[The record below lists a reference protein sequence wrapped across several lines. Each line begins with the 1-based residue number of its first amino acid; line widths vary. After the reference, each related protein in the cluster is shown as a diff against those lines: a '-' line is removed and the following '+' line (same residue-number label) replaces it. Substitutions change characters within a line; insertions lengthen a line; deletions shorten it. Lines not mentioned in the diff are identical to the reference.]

1 MNLVNELPTWKVK
14 IQNCWRSLPYNPLCF
29 LLDVIMILMLSE
41 EMHPESLTSQFTC
54 TGPVVRPEPQGT
66 YNGRLCAKFSKNH
79 FCCLKSKTAEGRGG
93 PLLLGRSL
101 PRAPSLSPPSSLPRL
116 PPPPRSVSAHA
127 KISPS
132 PNPSSALASV
142 RSGPSPT
149 SQHGLS
155 SAPSRHRPL
164 PSQCRQ
170 RRRPLPA
177 CRPRPRQRP
186 TQLDS

>member
-1 MNLVNELPTWKVK
+1 MNELPTWKVK
-14 IQNCWRSLPYNPLCF
+14 IQNCWRSRPYNPLCF

-116 PPPPRSVSAHA
+116 PPPPRSVCLRTLRSLRHQTPPLRWPRCAPA
-127 KISPS
+127 PAPRPNTASP
-132 PNPSSALASV
+132 
-142 RSGPSPT
+142 
-149 SQHGLS
+149 
-155 SAPSRHRPL
+155 
-164 PSQCRQ
+164 
-170 RRRPLPA
+170 PLPA
-177 CRPRPRQRP
+177 ATVLSLLSADRGDGPCLPPARPRQRP
-186 TQLDS
+186 TQLGS